1 MVLKY
6 LTYTKRWHMS
16 ARKNINGSK
25 SFPWKAI
32 FGAISII
39 GVMVFLSTSDNS
51 NSVRNGSLADQNSLS
66 GFSLKK

>member
-1 MVLKY
+1 
-6 LTYTKRWHMS
+6 MS

-39 GVMVFLSTSDNS
+39 GVMVFFSISDNS
-51 NSVRNGSLADQNSLS
+51 NAVRSGSSTDQNGLS

>member
-1 MVLKY
+1 
-6 LTYTKRWHMS
+6 MS

-39 GVMVFLSTSDNS
+39 GVVVFFSTSDNS
-51 NSVRNGSLADQNSLS
+51 NSVKSGSSSDQKGIS
-66 GFSLKK
+66 GFSLK

>member
-1 MVLKY
+1 M
-6 LTYTKRWHMS
+6 R

-39 GVMVFLSTSDNS
+39 GVMVLFSTSDNS
-51 NSVRNGSLADQNSLS
+51 NSVRSGSSSDQKGIS
-66 GFSLKK
+66 GFSLK

>member
-1 MVLKY
+1 
-6 LTYTKRWHMS
+6 MS

-25 SFPWKAI
+25 LFPWKVI

-39 GVMVFLSTSDNS
+39 GVMVLFSTSDNS
-51 NSVRNGSLADQNSLS
+51 NSVRSGSSTDQNGLS

>member
-1 MVLKY
+1 
-6 LTYTKRWHMS
+6 MS

-39 GVMVFLSTSDNS
+39 GVMVFFSTSENS
-51 NSVRNGSLADQNSLS
+51 NSVRSGSSSDQKGIS
-66 GFSLKK
+66 GFSLK

>member
-1 MVLKY
+1 
-6 LTYTKRWHMS
+6 MS

-25 SFPWKAI
+25 SFPWKAM

-39 GVMVFLSTSDNS
+39 GVMVLFSTSDNS
-51 NSVRNGSLADQNSLS
+51 NHVRSGSLTDQNGLS

>member
-1 MVLKY
+1 
-6 LTYTKRWHMS
+6 MS

-39 GVMVFLSTSDNS
+39 GVMVLFSTSDNS
-51 NSVRNGSLADQNSLS
+51 NSMKSGSSSDQKGIS
-66 GFSLKK
+66 GFSLK

>member
-1 MVLKY
+1 
-6 LTYTKRWHMS
+6 MS
-16 ARKNINGSK
+16 ASKNINGSK

-39 GVMVFLSTSDNS
+39 GVMVLFSTSDNS
-51 NSVRNGSLADQNSLS
+51 NSVRSGSSTEQNGLN

>member
-1 MVLKY
+1 M
-6 LTYTKRWHMS
+6 R

-39 GVMVFLSTSDNS
+39 GVMVLFSTSDNS
-51 NSVRNGSLADQNSLS
+51 KSVKSGSSSDQKGIS
-66 GFSLKK
+66 GFSLK

>member
-1 MVLKY
+1 
-6 LTYTKRWHMS
+6 MS

-39 GVMVFLSTSDNS
+39 GVMVFLGTSDNS
-51 NSVRNGSLADQNSLS
+51 NSIRSGSSADQNKLS

>member
-1 MVLKY
+1 
-6 LTYTKRWHMS
+6 MS

-39 GVMVFLSTSDNS
+39 GVMVLFSTSDNS
-51 NSVRNGSLADQNSLS
+51 NSVRSGSSSDQKGIS
-66 GFSLKK
+66 GFSLK

>member
-1 MVLKY
+1 MRQGKY
-6 LTYTKRWHMS
+6 K
-16 ARKNINGSK
+16 NGSK

-39 GVMVFLSTSDNS
+39 GVMVLFSTSDNS
-51 NSVRNGSLADQNSLS
+51 NSVRSGSSTDQNGLS

>member
-1 MVLKY
+1 
-6 LTYTKRWHMS
+6 MS

-39 GVMVFLSTSDNS
+39 GVMVLFSISDNS
-51 NSVRNGSLADQNSLS
+51 NSVKSGSSSDQKGIS
-66 GFSLKK
+66 GFSLK

>member
-1 MVLKY
+1 MN
-6 LTYTKRWHMS
+6 

-39 GVMVFLSTSDNS
+39 GVMVLFSTSDNS
-51 NSVRNGSLADQNSLS
+51 NSVKSGSSSDQKGIS
-66 GFSLKK
+66 GFSLK

>member
-1 MVLKY
+1 
-6 LTYTKRWHMS
+6 MS

-39 GVMVFLSTSDNS
+39 GVMVLFSTSDNS
-51 NSVRNGSLADQNSLS
+51 NSVKSGSSSDKKGIS
-66 GFSLKK
+66 GFSLK

>member
-1 MVLKY
+1 
-6 LTYTKRWHMS
+6 MS

-25 SFPWKAI
+25 TFPWKAI

-39 GVMVFLSTSDNS
+39 GVMVFLGTSDNS